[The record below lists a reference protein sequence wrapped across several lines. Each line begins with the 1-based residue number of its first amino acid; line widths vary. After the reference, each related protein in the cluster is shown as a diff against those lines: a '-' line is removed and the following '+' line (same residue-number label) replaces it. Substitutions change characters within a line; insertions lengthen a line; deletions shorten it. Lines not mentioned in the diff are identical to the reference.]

1 MTAATRR
8 EFPGRF
14 ATHELGSGL
23 WHLTSGDRVGAE
35 IYLVGADP
43 GAARILRGT
52 NLVVAALEWRD
63 QGVLLTLNSSDGTTL
78 LHARAALVHEPLGQL
93 YRSLPLA
100 RLDSSA
106 RRFWRRVFWLVRIP
120 GGRHLLRFLARRR
133 REF

>member
-8 EFPGRF
+8 ELPGPF
-14 ATHELGSGL
+14 AAHELGSGL
-23 WHLTSGDRVGAE
+23 WHLASGDRAGAE
-35 IYLVGADP
+35 IYLIGADP
-43 GAARILRGT
+43 GAARIMRDA
-52 NLVVAALEWRD
+52 NLAVVALEWRD
-63 QGVLLTLNSSDGTTL
+63 PGVLVTLNSSGGPAL

-93 YRSLPLA
+93 YQSLPLA

-133 REF
+133 RES